1 MNFIK
6 HTITLIAGI
15 AIIMAPIAG
24 INAESTADSS
34 LNASV
39 QSIPAQIT
47 INVITAVKT
56 SGIADGTFENG
67 WKWIFDITL
76 PINEQN
82 LMMRFDN
89 WFMASGGFT
98 IPAVGNIRFYSS
110 QSSNAFSQQTAIHIT
125 APSTYSSSAFLIGN
139 IGAPAGFRRVQVTVE
154 ARIPGGSQSG
164 VYTTN
169 FGIRSIQ

>member
-1 MNFIK
+1 MNFTK
-6 HTITLIAGI
+6 YTITIMAGL

-24 INAESTADSS
+24 VNADSTAGSS

-39 QSIPAQIT
+39 QSMPAQIT
-47 INVITAVKT
+47 INSITAVKT
-56 SGIADGTFENG
+56 TGIADGTFENG
-67 WKWIFDITL
+67 WKWIFDITV

-89 WFMASGGFT
+89 WIMTSGGFT
-98 IPAVGNIRFYSS
+98 IPAAGNIRFYSS
-110 QSSNAFSQQTAIHIT
+110 QSSNAFGQQTAIHIT
-125 APSTYSSSAFLIGN
+125 APNTYSSSAFLVGD
-139 IGAPAGFRRVQVTVE
+139 IGAPGGFRRVQVTVE
-154 ARIPGGSQSG
+154 ARIPGGSQPG